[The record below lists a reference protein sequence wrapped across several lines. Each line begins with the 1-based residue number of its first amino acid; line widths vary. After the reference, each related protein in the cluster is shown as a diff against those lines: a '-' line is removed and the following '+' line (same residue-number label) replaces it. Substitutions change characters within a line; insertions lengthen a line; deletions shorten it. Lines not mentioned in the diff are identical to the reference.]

1 MKTIMKMKR
10 AIYIGKDEIYVS
22 YGQTGWLDENE
33 VFMPDGSK
41 DHYIIPVNCFNFFFP
56 DE

>member
-1 MKTIMKMKR
+1 MKMKR

-41 DHYIIPVNCFNFFFP
+41 DRYIIPVNCFNFFFP